1 MIYVIT
7 RGSYS
12 DYHICAVA
20 STQERAEQLRK
31 MYSNYDEMANI
42 EEYEID
48 VPSDEWFNPNPHLYW
63 KVTFLQDGRL
73 ASNPESYFDKAN
85 LYITTKPYF
94 ANSII
99 IYDIIAKDATTALK
113 IAQDERAKY
122 LAKKF
127 GL

>member
-7 RGSYS
+7 EGSYS

-20 STQERAEQLRK
+20 TNKERAEELRK
-31 MYSNYDEMANI
+31 MYSSRYENAEI
-42 EEYEID
+42 EEFEEN
-48 VPSDEWFNPNPHLYW
+48 VPSYEWFNPNPHLYW
-63 KVTFLQDGRL
+63 KVIFLQDGRL
-73 ASNPESYFDKAN
+73 ASNPESYFDKPN
-85 LYITTKPYF
+85 LFITTKPYF
-94 ANSII
+94 ASSII
-99 IYDIIAKDATTALK
+99 IYNIIAKDATTALK